1 MMNQEPRAPAPV
13 HDVLSPETRAPTTT
27 TRTTPVMT
35 LVECVPNFSEGRRPE
50 VVQEIRDAIA
60 AVNGVTVLD
69 VSSDESHNRSVI
81 TFVVPL
87 EQAVDAAFAGI
98 RAARDTIDLNKH
110 QGEHPRMG
118 AADVVPFVPLEG
130 TTMEQCVELARKLGE
145 RVASELDIPVYLYER
160 AATRPDRENLA
171 NVRRG
176 QFEGIR
182 DEMPTKPERAP
193 DFGPSRVHPTAGAV
207 AIGARPFLVAYNVY
221 LGDASHLGTAK
232 QVARAVRGSS
242 GGLRYVKALGLE
254 VEGQAQVSMNLVDI
268 AQTPVHR
275 AFDMVKMEAAAS
287 GAATTWSEIV
297 GLIPE
302 QALFEAAAR
311 HLQLTNFDPDQV
323 LERRVR
329 AAAASEQKP
338 SLDDFVASVAAATP
352 TPGGGSVA
360 AHTGALAAALTQ
372 MVAALTVGRKKYA
385 DVEDDLREVARRGAA
400 LSNRLNELVALDA
413 QSYAAV
419 SSAYKL
425 PKETPEQQ
433 QKRSAAITAALVGA
447 SEVPL
452 ETARAAAEVAS
463 LAEVAASKGNVN
475 AVSDA
480 GVAALLAEAA
490 CRGAAYNVRINM
502 ASLNDPEAGRA
513 LSEAAAEF
521 VRLAGE
527 SAKRAIAAVEKKL

>member
-1 MMNQEPRAPAPV
+1 
-13 HDVLSPETRAPTTT
+13 
-27 TRTTPVMT
+27 MT
-35 LVECVPNFSEGRRPE
+35 LVECVPNFSEGRRTE
-50 VVQEIRDAIA
+50 VVQEIRDSIA
-60 AVNGVTVLD
+60 AVKGVTVLD

-81 TFVVPL
+81 TFVVPV
-87 EQAVDAAFAGI
+87 EHAVDAAFAGI
-98 RAARDTIDLNKH
+98 RSARDTIDLNHH

-130 TTMEQCVELARKLGE
+130 TTMEQCVELARELGE
-145 RVASELDIPVYLYER
+145 RVASELEIPVYLYER
-160 AATRPDRENLA
+160 AATRPERENLA

-182 DEMPTKPERAP
+182 DEMPTRPERAP

-287 GAATTWSEIV
+287 GVATTWSEIV

-311 HLQLTNFDPDQV
+311 HLQLANFDPDQV

-329 AAAASEQKP
+329 AASAAEQKP
-338 SLDDFVASVAAATP
+338 SIEDFVASVAANTP
-352 TPGGGSVA
+352 TPGGGSVV
-360 AHTGALAAALTQ
+360 AHAGALAAALTQ

-385 DVEDDLREVARRGAA
+385 DVEDELRDVARRGAE
-400 LSNRLNELVALDA
+400 LGQRLNELVALDA

-419 SSAYKL
+419 SAAYKL
-425 PKETPEQQ
+425 PKDSPEQQ
-433 QKRSAAITAALVGA
+433 EKRSAAITAALVGA

-452 ETARAAAEVAS
+452 ETARAAAEVAA
-463 LAEVAASKGNVN
+463 LAEIAASKGNTN

-490 CRGAAYNVRINM
+490 CRGAAYNVRINV
-502 ASLNDPEAGRA
+502 AALSDPEAGRA

-521 VRLAGE
+521 VRQASE
-527 SAKRAIAAVEKKL
+527 SAKRAVGEVEKKL